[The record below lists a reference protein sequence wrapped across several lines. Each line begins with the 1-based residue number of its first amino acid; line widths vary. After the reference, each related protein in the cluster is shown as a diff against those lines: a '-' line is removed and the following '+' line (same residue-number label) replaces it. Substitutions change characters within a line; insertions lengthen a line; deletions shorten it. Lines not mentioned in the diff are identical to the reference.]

1 MTLVTTYPQRAIEIL
16 GRRYHG
22 LRLIGEGRSGLIFT
36 GHVGDANGPM
46 VAVKVAYPTDDHAHD
61 STATARLHREA
72 EIGARLSHPHILRT
86 SPTEVL
92 DGIVFYEMDA
102 AGPMRLDQ
110 LITAVHPPGF
120 ARVLVVLEQ
129 IAEAVDYAHVHG
141 IVHGALRPSAVLLD
155 PSGSVLVK
163 GFCLYQDEKATQ
175 PALAPT
181 AIGNAAYMAPEQW
194 HDGRCN
200 RLTDVY
206 AVGVI
211 AYELCTGHARVGYDA
226 AGVPEIRPI
235 ELAPNHALRD
245 DVPMHV
251 NAAIRRATNKD
262 PDVRFTSAGEF
273 VRAMSY
279 PDEATG
285 HSLPTLA
292 PPLHKKE
299 HAPWMLV
306 ALVLLVAISL
316 FFGVPSTPRDMLVSR
331 IMAVDSQ

>member
-1 MTLVTTYPQRAIEIL
+1 MMLVTTHPQRAIEIL
-16 GRRYHG
+16 GQRYHG
-22 LRLIGEGRSGLIFT
+22 LRLISEGRSGLVFT

-46 VAVKVAYPTDDHAHD
+46 VAVKVAYSTDSHAHG
-61 STATARLHREA
+61 STAITRFQREA

-92 DGIVFYEMDA
+92 DGIAFYEMDA

-129 IAEAVDYAHVHG
+129 IADAVDYAHVHG

-163 GFCLYQDEKATQ
+163 GFCLYQDENATQ
-175 PALAPT
+175 PALAPA
-181 AIGNAAYMAPEQW
+181 AIDNAAYMAPEQW
-194 HDGRCN
+194 HDGRCS

-226 AGVPEIRPI
+226 SGVPEIRPI

-262 PDVRFTSAGEF
+262 PDVRFTSVGEF
-273 VRAMSY
+273 VRAMSD

-331 IMAVDSQ
+331 STAVDSQ

>member
-86 SPTEVL
+86 SPSEVL
-92 DGIVFYEMDA
+92 DGIAFYEMDA

-129 IAEAVDYAHVHG
+129 IAEAVDYAHAHG

-163 GFCLYQDEKATQ
+163 GFSLYQDEKATQ

-273 VRAMSY
+273 VRAMSH

-292 PPLHKKE
+292 PPLSKKA

-331 IMAVDSQ
+331 IMAADSQ